1 MASYAVIRSESSG
14 DGVQPFDPTQHMRE
28 VAELVGNVFAD
39 ELDNRGRGAVR
50 DMRFAGSLSPFLGG
64 LLSMALFNDSI
75 AGYVWV
81 KDGRVVGN
89 VTLQSM
95 DTVGARWRIS
105 NVAVAPE
112 HRGQGIAR
120 ALMQASI
127 REIAERGGNWAVL
140 QVRADN
146 DIAHQLY
153 LHLGFVDI
161 CRDGIWR
168 LPVPPVRP
176 PEVDPGVTFERLHV
190 GSGRLWLELARAA
203 RPALAQW
210 ADPLNPAD
218 YTMTLERW
226 SGEGL
231 GRLTGLYVVERWA
244 VWQGDVLAAALETVS
259 NALSGQDSV
268 RFAVRPGARGN
279 LETALVARGLGALA
293 ARGRRPV
300 VVQHS
305 GDHIEGVAALS
316 AAGFC
321 VQRDLITMR
330 RAMSPADSRR
340 A

>member
-14 DGVQPFDPTQHMRE
+14 DGLQAFDPARHMRE
-28 VAELVGNVFAD
+28 VAELVGSVFAD

-50 DMRFAGSLSPFLGG
+50 DMRLAGSLSPFLGG
-64 LLSMALFNDSI
+64 LLSMALFNDAI

-95 DTVGARWRIS
+95 DGIGSRWRIS
-105 NVAVAPE
+105 NVAVTPE

-120 ALMQASI
+120 ALMQASV
-127 REIAERGGNWAVL
+127 REIAERGGNWALL

-146 DIAHQLY
+146 DIAHRLY
-153 LHLGFVDI
+153 LNLGFADI
-161 CRDGIWR
+161 CRDGAWR
-168 LPVPPVRP
+168 LPVPPARP
-176 PEVDPGVTFERLHV
+176 TAIDLGVKFEPLHV
-190 GSGRLWLELARAA
+190 GAGRLWLELARAA

-210 ADPLNPAD
+210 AEPLNPSD

-226 SGEGL
+226 TGESL
-231 GRLTGLYVVERWA
+231 GKLTGLYAVERWA
-244 VWQGDVLAAALETVS
+244 VWHGDILNAALETVS
-259 NALSGQDSV
+259 NALTGQDTL
-268 RFAVRPGARGN
+268 RFAVRPTVRGS
-279 LETALVARGLGALA
+279 LEAAIMARGLRSLA

-305 GDHIEGVAALS
+305 GDHSEGVAALS
-316 AAGFC
+316 AAGFL

-330 RAMSPADSRR
+330 RALTPADSRR